1 MAFGDNHAEVPMGLL
16 DDMSR
21 DECSLQT
28 DRSVGSGLGHPERMY
43 NTESNRNQG
52 WEGQPYVLGSG

>member
-1 MAFGDNHAEVPMGLL
+1 MGIRDNHAEVPMGLL

-28 DRSVGSGLGHPERMY
+28 DRSVVALD
-43 NTESNRNQG
+43 
-52 WEGQPYVLGSG
+52 